1 MLEEYNINQTTLK
14 ILGLYLDDYKKSLH
28 LREISRE
35 TKIDVKAIQLQLK
48 KLEKINV
55 LSSIIRGRNKD
66 YRLNLNNVTTKYYL
80 VMAEVFIS
88 IIYLKKN
95 FLIKKIVEKIENKI
109 HEPIILFGSFAKGIP
124 TKESDVDVFIIS
136 NKKIETGLIIEATDI
151 VGREISLKSA
161 TRKQF
166 LEGLRNNDPL
176 IKEVVSNHIILKGA
190 DEFSDIMW
198 CYHAAR

>member
-28 LREISRE
+28 MREISRE

-66 YRLNLNNVTTKYYL
+66 YQLNLNNITTKYYL
-80 VMAEVFIS
+80 VMAETFIS
-88 IIYLKKN
+88 IIYLKRH
-95 FLIKKIVEKIENKI
+95 FLIKKIVEQIENKV
-109 HEPIILFGSFAKGIP
+109 HDPLILFGSFAKGTY
-124 TKESDVDVFIIS
+124 TKDSDVDVFLIGD
-136 NKKIETGLIIEATDI
+136 KKININSIIEATDM
-151 VGREISLKSA
+151 VGRKISLKS
-161 TRKQF
+161 TSRQQF

-176 IKEVVSNHIILKGA
+176 IKEIVSNHIVLKGA
-190 DEFSDIMW
+190 DQFSDIMW
-198 CYHAAR
+198 CYHAV

>member
-14 ILGLYLDDYKKSLH
+14 ILGLYLNDYKKSLH

-35 TKIDVKAIQLQLK
+35 TEIDVKAIQLQLK

-55 LSSIIRGRNKD
+55 LSSVIRGRNKD
-66 YRLNLNNVTTKYYL
+66 YHLNLNNVTTKYYL

-95 FLIKKIVEKIENKI
+95 FLIKKIVDEIENKI
-109 HEPIILFGSFAKGIP
+109 HEPIILFGSFAKGTY
-124 TKESDVDVFIIS
+124 TKDSDVDVFIIS
-136 NKKIETGLIIEATDI
+136 DKKISTSSIIEAANM

-161 TRKQF
+161 SRQQF

-198 CYHAAR
+198 CYYAI

>member
-55 LSSIIRGRNKD
+55 FSSMIRGRNKD
-66 YRLNLNNVTTKYYL
+66 YHLNLDNVTTKYYL
-80 VMAEVFIS
+80 VMAEIFVS
-88 IIYLKKN
+88 IIYLKRN
-95 FLIKKIVEKIENKI
+95 FLIKKIVEEIENKI
-109 HEPIILFGSFAKGIP
+109 HYPLILFGSFAKGTY
-124 TKESDVDVFIIS
+124 TKESDVDIFVIS
-136 NKKIETGLIIEATDI
+136 DKKINTSIIIEATNM
-151 VGREISLKSA
+151 VGRKISLKS
-161 TRKQF
+161 TSRQQF
-166 LEGLRNNDPL
+166 LGGLQNNDPL
-176 IKEVVSNHIILKGA
+176 IKEIVSNHVILKGA

-198 CYHAAR
+198 CHHAV

>member
-35 TKIDVKAIQLQLK
+35 TEIDVKAIQLQLK

-66 YRLNLNNVTTKYYL
+66 YQLNLNNVTTKYYL
-80 VMAEVFIS
+80 VMAETFTS
-88 IIYLKKN
+88 IIYLKRH
-95 FLIKKIVEKIENKI
+95 FLIKKIVEEIENKV
-109 HEPIILFGSFAKGIP
+109 HDPLILFGSFAKGTY
-124 TKESDVDVFIIS
+124 TKDSDVDVFVIS
-136 NKKIETGLIIEATDI
+136 DKKINTNSIIDASNM
-151 VGREISLKSA
+151 VGKKISLKS
-161 TRKQF
+161 TSRQQF

-176 IKEVVSNHIILKGA
+176 IKEIVSNHIVLKGA
-190 DEFSDIMW
+190 DQFSDIMW
-198 CYHAAR
+198 CHHAV

>member
-66 YRLNLNNVTTKYYL
+66 YRLNLNNITTKYYL
-80 VMAEVFIS
+80 IMAEIFIS
-88 IIYLKKN
+88 IIYLKRN
-95 FLIKKIVEKIENKI
+95 FLIKKIVEEIENKI
-109 HEPIILFGSFAKGIP
+109 HDPLILFGSFANGTY
-124 TKESDVDVFIIS
+124 TKESDIDIFIIS
-136 NKKIETGLIIEATDI
+136 DKKINTSLIIEATSMI
-151 VGREISLKSA
+151 GREISLKSA
-161 TRKQF
+161 SRQQF
-166 LEGLRNNDPL
+166 LEGLRNNDPF

-190 DEFSDIMW
+190 DEFSDILW
-198 CYHAAR
+198 CHHAG

>member
-28 LREISRE
+28 LREISRK

-80 VMAEVFIS
+80 VMAEIFVS

-95 FLIKKIVEKIENKI
+95 FMIKKIVGEIENKI
-109 HEPIILFGSFAKGIP
+109 HDPLILFGSFAKGTY

-136 NKKIETGLIIEATDI
+136 DKKINTSSIIEATNM

-161 TRKQF
+161 NRQQF

-198 CYHAAR
+198 CHHAV

>member
-14 ILGLYLDDYKKSLH
+14 ILGLYLNDYKKSLH

-80 VMAEVFIS
+80 IMAEVFIS

-95 FLIKKIVEKIENKI
+95 FLIKKIVEEIENKI
-109 HEPIILFGSFAKGIP
+109 HEPIILFGSFAKETH

-136 NKKIETGLIIEATDI
+136 DKKIESSLIIESTDI
-151 VGREISLKSA
+151 IGREISLKSA
-161 TRKQF
+161 NRKQF

-198 CYHAAR
+198 SYHAV

>member
-14 ILGLYLDDYKKSLH
+14 ILELYLNDYKKSLH

-35 TKIDVKAIQLQLK
+35 IKIDVKAVQLQLQ

-66 YRLNLNNVTTKYYL
+66 YYLNLNNVTTKYY
-80 VMAEVFIS
+80 VTMAEVFAT

-95 FLIKKIVEKIENKI
+95 FLIKKLVGEIENKI
-109 HEPIILFGSFAKGIP
+109 HDPMILFGSFAKGTH
-124 TKESDVDVFIIS
+124 TKESDMDVFMIS
-136 NKKIETGLIIEATDI
+136 ETKNKTDSI
-151 VGREISLKSA
+151 MESTDLVGREISLKSA
-161 TRKQF
+161 SRKQF

-190 DEFSDIMW
+190 DAFSDIMW
-198 CYHAAR
+198 CYHVL

>member
-48 KLEKINV
+48 KVEKINV
-55 LSSIIRGRNKD
+55 LSSIIRGRDKD
-66 YRLNLNNVTTKYYL
+66 YRLSLNNVTTKYYL
-80 VMAEVFIS
+80 VMAEIFVS

-95 FLIKKIVEKIENKI
+95 FMIKKIVGEIENKI
-109 HEPIILFGSFAKGIP
+109 HDPLILFGSFAKGTY

-136 NKKIETGLIIEATDI
+136 DKKISTSSIIEATNM

-161 TRKQF
+161 NRQQF

-176 IKEVVSNHIILKGA
+176 IKEVVSNRSEEHTSELQ
-190 DEFSDIMW
+190 SPLNLV
-198 CYHAAR
+198 C

>member
-35 TKIDVKAIQLQLK
+35 TKTDVKAIQLQLK

-66 YRLNLNNVTTKYYL
+66 YQLNLNNVTAKYYL
-80 VMAEVFIS
+80 VMAETFMS
-88 IIYLKKN
+88 IIYLKRH
-95 FLIKKIVEKIENKI
+95 FLIKKIVEEIENKV
-109 HEPIILFGSFAKGIP
+109 HDPLILFGSFAKETY
-124 TKESDVDVFIIS
+124 TKDSDVDVFLIS
-136 NKKIETGLIIEATDI
+136 DKKINTDSIIEATNM
-151 VGREISLKSA
+151 VGRKINLKS
-161 TRKQF
+161 TSRQQF

-176 IKEVVSNHIILKGA
+176 VKEIVSNHVVLKGA
-190 DEFSDIMW
+190 DQFSDIMW
-198 CYHAAR
+198 CYHAS

>member
-35 TKIDVKAIQLQLK
+35 AQIDVKAIQLQLQ

-66 YRLNLNNVTTKYYL
+66 YSLNLNNVTTKYYL
-80 VMAEVFIS
+80 IMAEIFAS
-88 IIYLKKN
+88 IIHLKKN
-95 FLIKKIVEKIENKI
+95 FMIKKIVEEIENKI
-109 HEPIILFGSFAKGIP
+109 HDPLILFGSFAKGTY
-124 TKESDVDVFIIS
+124 TKESDVDIFMIGD
-136 NKKIETGLIIEATDI
+136 KKINTGLIIEATSM
-151 VGREISLKSA
+151 VGRKISVKS
-161 TRKQF
+161 TSREQF

-176 IKEVVSNHIILKGA
+176 IKEIVSNHIVLKGA
-190 DEFSDIMW
+190 DQFSDIMW
-198 CYHAAR
+198 CYHAV

>member
-35 TKIDVKAIQLQLK
+35 AQIDVKAIQLQLQ

-66 YRLNLNNVTTKYYL
+66 YSLNLNNVTTKYYL
-80 VMAEVFIS
+80 IMAEIFAS
-88 IIYLKKN
+88 IIHLKKN
-95 FLIKKIVEKIENKI
+95 FMIKKIVEEIENKI
-109 HEPIILFGSFAKGIP
+109 HDPLILFGSFAKGTY
-124 TKESDVDVFIIS
+124 TKESDVDIFMIGD
-136 NKKIETGLIIEATDI
+136 KKINTSLIIEATSM
-151 VGREISLKSA
+151 VGRKISVKS
-161 TRKQF
+161 TSREQF

-176 IKEVVSNHIILKGA
+176 IKEIVSNHIVLKGA
-190 DEFSDIMW
+190 DQFSDIMW
-198 CYHAAR
+198 CYHAV

>member
-35 TKIDVKAIQLQLK
+35 AQIDVKAIQLQLQ

-66 YRLNLNNVTTKYYL
+66 YSLNLNNVTTKYYL
-80 VMAEVFIS
+80 IMAEIFAS
-88 IIYLKKN
+88 IIHLKKN
-95 FLIKKIVEKIENKI
+95 FMIKKIVEEIENKI
-109 HEPIILFGSFAKGIP
+109 HDPLILFGSFAKGTY
-124 TKESDVDVFIIS
+124 TKESDVDIFMIGD
-136 NKKIETGLIIEATDI
+136 KKINTGLIIEATSM
-151 VGREISLKSA
+151 VGRKISVKS
-161 TRKQF
+161 TSREQF

-176 IKEVVSNHIILKGA
+176 IKEIVSNHIVLKGA
-190 DEFSDIMW
+190 DQFSDIMW
-198 CYHAAR
+198 CYHAI

>member
-66 YRLNLNNVTTKYYL
+66 YQLNLNNITTKYYL
-80 VMAEVFIS
+80 VMAETFMS
-88 IIYLKKN
+88 IIYLKRH
-95 FLIKKIVEKIENKI
+95 FLIKKIVEEIENKV
-109 HEPIILFGSFAKGIP
+109 HDPLILFGSFAKGTY
-124 TKESDVDVFIIS
+124 TKDSDVDVFMIS
-136 NKKIETGLIIEATDI
+136 DKKINTSSITEATDM
-151 VGREISLKSA
+151 VGRKISLKS
-161 TRKQF
+161 TSRQQF

-176 IKEVVSNHIILKGA
+176 IKEVVSNHIVLKGA

-198 CYHAAR
+198 CHHAV

>member
-28 LREISRE
+28 LREISRK

-80 VMAEVFIS
+80 VMAEIFVS

-95 FLIKKIVEKIENKI
+95 FMIKKIVEEIENKI
-109 HEPIILFGSFAKGIP
+109 HDPLILFGSFAKGTY
-124 TKESDVDVFIIS
+124 TKESDVDVFVIS
-136 NKKIETGLIIEATDI
+136 DKKINTSSIIEATNM

-161 TRKQF
+161 NRQQF

-190 DEFSDIMW
+190 GEFSDIMW
-198 CYHAAR
+198 CYHAV

>member
-14 ILGLYLDDYKKSLH
+14 ILGLYLDDYEKSLH
-28 LREISRE
+28 MREISRK

-55 LSSIIRGRNKD
+55 LSSIVRGRNKD
-66 YRLNLNNVTTKYYL
+66 YHLNLNNVTAKYYL
-80 VMAEVFIS
+80 VMAEIFVS

-95 FLIKKIVEKIENKI
+95 FVIKKLVEEIEKNI
-109 HEPIILFGSFAKGIP
+109 HDPLILFGSFAKGTH
-124 TKESDVDVFIIS
+124 TKESDIDIFMIS
-136 NKKIETGLIIEATDI
+136 DKKINAGPITEASNM
-151 VGREISLKSA
+151 VGREISIKSA
-161 TRKQF
+161 SRQQF
-166 LEGLRNNDPL
+166 LEGLKNNDPL

-198 CYHAAR
+198 YYHAV

>member
-35 TKIDVKAIQLQLK
+35 TEIDVKAIQLQLK

-66 YRLNLNNVTTKYYL
+66 YQLNLNNVTTKYYL
-80 VMAEVFIS
+80 VMAETFTS
-88 IIYLKKN
+88 IIYLKRH
-95 FLIKKIVEKIENKI
+95 FLIKKIVEEIENKV
-109 HEPIILFGSFAKGIP
+109 HDPLILFGSFAKETY
-124 TKESDVDVFIIS
+124 TKDSDVDVFMIS
-136 NKKIETGLIIEATDI
+136 DKKINTNSIIAATHM
-151 VGREISLKSA
+151 VGRKISLKS
-161 TRKQF
+161 TSRQQF

-176 IKEVVSNHIILKGA
+176 IKEIVSNHIVLKGA
-190 DEFSDIMW
+190 DQFSDIMW
-198 CYHAAR
+198 CHHAV

>member
-28 LREISRE
+28 MREISRK

-80 VMAEVFIS
+80 VMAEIFVS

-95 FLIKKIVEKIENKI
+95 FMIKKIVEEIENKI
-109 HEPIILFGSFAKGIP
+109 HDPLILFGSFAKGTY
-124 TKESDVDVFIIS
+124 TKESDVDVFVIS
-136 NKKIETGLIIEATDI
+136 DKKINTSSIIEATNM

-161 TRKQF
+161 NRQQF

-198 CYHAAR
+198 CYHAVR